1 MAFWRFSSANA
12 GQRTPRYIMASLWSP
27 FSPECRSRIRSP
39 GRGAQHTTRAC
50 PRRSRPQPIT
60 EKGPTVVHRTRIVS
74 AAATLSLLLFAAA
87 APSSGAE
94 QPDNTW
100 VAESLEGV
108 GIIASVNGLV
118 THGDR
123 FIVRLSARNCGVGVT
138 WFSFYT
144 HAMNPDL
151 PALKGKTI
159 PALANGERIKIRI
172 NGSSKFLVGRIVYM
186 SMGIFRLKALVG
198 KLKGA
203 ETLTIKLLDTVGFKA
218 SEYFQAV
225 SEQIGLRPAGLA
237 RSLCG

>member
-1 MAFWRFSSANA
+1 M
-12 GQRTPRYIMASLWSP
+12 
-27 FSPECRSRIRSP
+27 
-39 GRGAQHTTRAC
+39 
-50 PRRSRPQPIT
+50 
-60 EKGPTVVHRTRIVS
+60 VHRTRIVS

-203 ETLTIKLLDTVGFKA
+203 ENLTIRLLDTDAFKA
-218 SEYFQAV
+218 SEYFHVRRNIWSLQNFPEAV
-225 SEQIGLRPAGLA
+225 AKAQGLCEQRKGKKPKPKPKRPDGISDGGNGAVVA
-237 RSLCG
+237 IPASITR